1 MPKRTN
7 RAIKR
12 CQNSVAG
19 RLRTDAMR
27 RPRQILAHLRIPGSV
42 VERRHLNRD
51 LYLPLYWASLFLI
64 CFRRGEGSGAM

>member
-1 MPKRTN
+1 
-7 RAIKR
+7 
-12 CQNSVAG
+12 
-19 RLRTDAMR
+19 
-27 RPRQILAHLRIPGSV
+27 LAHLRIPGSV